1 MIIDLYFNTVRRL
14 KFKQIFFQI
23 VRRIYRP
30 EFKSYLLDPTTRTH
44 KNKFIDAC
52 PEKNSL
58 IGNKVFKFY
67 GEEGSLLEIGWNGN
81 EKDKLW
87 RFNQHYFNDLNA
99 ANSHNR
105 IDWHKDLIQDWII
118 CNNSKYS
125 VGLHAYP
132 LSLRIANW
140 IKWDL
145 RERALSKPA
154 IKSLFAQGIF
164 LEKSLEHNILG
175 NHLFANAK
183 ALIFLG
189 CYFNCL
195 ISQRW
200 LNKGL
205 KIIHKELQDQI
216 LDDGGNFEL
225 SPMYHCIFSKDCLD
239 ILNILKSYDLEE
251 KEEVKNIIK
260 LLELKIPKMVDWIN
274 AMTFDDNKVTN
285 FNDSASNIGPSPL
298 DIKTYAIKLGFNF
311 ENMNTVKKLNVI
323 HLKDSGYISAQK
335 QDIKIIID
343 VAKLG
348 PDHLLAHGH
357 ADTLSF
363 ELSRQQ
369 RSIFVNSGTSC
380 YGSSSR
386 RMFERSTRA
395 HNTVEVNRTSSS
407 QTWSSFRVAKRAY
420 PFNLKINEK
429 KESLNIE
436 CSHDGYEKILKRSLS
451 HTRYWKIEA
460 RKIII
465 QDMVNG
471 KHESAI
477 SRFIVDPSVV
487 IKKIDDTKFLLKN
500 DDVEIEFIIKVGT
513 INLIK
518 WESTNNFGYLE
529 QTKCFEIGLING
541 VSIVE
546 II

>member
-1 MIIDLYFNTVRRL
+1 MNIGLYFNTVRKL

-23 VRRIYRP
+23 IRRIYRP
-30 EFKSYLLDPTTRTH
+30 EFKSYLQDPTTRTQN
-44 KNKFIDAC
+44 NKFIDAC

-58 IGNKVFKFY
+58 ISNKIFKFY
-67 GEEGSLLEIGWNGN
+67 GEEGNLLEIGWNGDKK
-81 EKDKLW
+81 EKLW

-99 ANSHNR
+99 SNSLNR

-118 CNNSKYS
+118 NNHSKYS

-132 LSLRIANW
+132 LSLRIVNW

-145 RERALSKPA
+145 RKKNLSTLA
-154 IKSLFAQGIF
+154 IKSLFAQGIY
-164 LEKSLEHNILG
+164 LEKSLEHHILG

-205 KIIHKELQDQI
+205 KIVYEELHDQI

-225 SPMYHCIFSKDCLD
+225 SPMYHCIFFKDVLD
-239 ILNILKSYDLEE
+239 ILNILKSYDSEE
-251 KEEVKNIIK
+251 TEEVKNIIK
-260 LLELKIPKMVDWIN
+260 LLELKIPKMINWIN
-274 AMTFDDNKVTN
+274 VMTFDDNKVTN

-298 DIKTYAIKLGFNF
+298 DIKKYAIKLGFNF
-311 ENMNTVKKLNVI
+311 ENITEVKKLNVI
-323 HLKDSGYISAQK
+323 HLRDSGYISVQK
-335 QDIKIIID
+335 KDIKIIID
-343 VAKLG
+343 TAKLG

-369 RSIFVNSGTSC
+369 KSIFVNSGTSC
-380 YGSSSR
+380 YGCSNR

-395 HNTVEVNRTSSS
+395 HNTVEINKTSSS

-420 PFNLKINEK
+420 PYNLKINEK

-436 CSHDGYEKILKRSLS
+436 CSHDGYQKILNSGLS
-451 HTRYWKIEA
+451 HTRYWNVDA

-465 QDMVNG
+465 QDKVKG
-471 KHESAI
+471 KYESAI
-477 SRFIVDPSVV
+477 ARFIIDSNVTV
-487 IKKIDDTKFLLKN
+487 KKIDSNKFFLKN
-500 DDVEIEFIIKVGT
+500 NDVQIEFIIKVGT

-518 WESTNNFGYLE
+518 WESTNKFGYLE

-541 VSIVE
+541 ISIVE

>member
-1 MIIDLYFNTVRRL
+1 L
-14 KFKQIFFQI
+14 
-23 VRRIYRP
+23 P
-30 EFKSYLLDPTTRTH
+30 DPTTRTH
-44 KNKFIDAC
+44 INKFINAC

-58 IGNKVFKFY
+58 ISANVFKFY
-67 GEEGSLLEIGWNGN
+67 GEEGSLLEIGWNGD

-87 RFNQHYFNDLNA
+87 RFNQHYFNDLNST
-99 ANSHNR
+99 NSHNR
-105 IDWHKDLIQDWII
+105 IDWHKDLIKDWIK
-118 CNNSKYS
+118 CNHTKYS
-125 VGLHAYP
+125 IGLHAYP
-132 LSLRIANW
+132 LSLRICNW

-145 RERALSKPA
+145 RERTLSKPA

-189 CYFNCL
+189 CYFNCF

-205 KIIHKELQDQI
+205 KIVYEELQGQI

-225 SPMYHCIFSKDCLD
+225 SPMYHCIFFKDCLD
-239 ILNILKSYDLEE
+239 ILNILKSCDLEK
-251 KEEVKNIIK
+251 KEEVKNVIK
-260 LLELKIPKMVDWIN
+260 LLELKIPKMIDWMN

-311 ENMNTVKKLNVI
+311 ENMNAVKKFNVI
-323 HLKDSGYISAQK
+323 HLKDSGYISVQK
-335 QDIKIIID
+335 KDIQIIID

-369 RSIFVNSGTSC
+369 KSIFVNSGTSC
-380 YGSSSR
+380 YGSSNR

-395 HNTVEVNRTSSS
+395 HNTVEINRTSSS

-420 PFNLKINEK
+420 PYNLKINEK

-436 CSHDGYEKILKRSLS
+436 CSHDGYQKILKPSLT
-451 HTRYWKIEA
+451 HTRYWKVEA

-465 QDMVNG
+465 QDKVNG
-471 KHESAI
+471 KYESAI
-477 SRFIVDPSVV
+477 SRFIVDPNVT
-487 IKKIDDTKFLLKN
+487 IKKIDDTKFFLKN
-500 DDVEIEFIIKVGT
+500 NDVEIEFIIKVGT
-513 INLIK
+513 INLII

-529 QTKCFEIGLING
+529 QTKCFEIGLIKG